1 VIFDTG
7 SSSLDNEATSRRY
20 PPRPILGVGALII
33 RDDQVLL
40 VQRGKEPLKGYWSL
54 PGGAVEAGEALETAI
69 RREVLEETN
78 LDVEVMKVIEIF
90 ERITRDAEGRAEYH
104 YVLIDYL
111 CTVKGGEARAGSD
124 AAGIAWLRRGE
135 LENFSLTE
143 GAAQVIR
150 KAFDAAARI
159 EA

>member
-1 VIFDTG
+1 MD
-7 SSSLDNEATSRRY
+7 SESTSRRY

-33 RDDQVLL
+33 RDDRVLL

-54 PGGAVEAGEALETAI
+54 PGGVVEAGEALETAI

-78 LDVEVMKVIEIF
+78 LDVEVVKVIEIF
-90 ERITRDAEGRAEYH
+90 ERITRDAERRAEYH

-111 CTVKGGEARAGSD
+111 CTVKSGEARAGSD

-143 GAAQVIR
+143 GAAQVIH

>member
-1 VIFDTG
+1 MD
-7 SSSLDNEATSRRY
+7 SESTSRRY

-33 RDDQVLL
+33 RDDRVLL

-54 PGGAVEAGEALETAI
+54 PGGVVEAGEALETAI

-78 LDVEVMKVIEIF
+78 LDVEVVKVIEIF
-90 ERITRDAEGRAEYH
+90 ERITRDAERRAEYH

-111 CTVKGGEARAGSD
+111 CTVKSGEARAGSD